1 MSPPRASGAPC
12 WGRRPNKVEDN
23 KLSGLGSISAIFHHA
38 CKFQD
43 LVLRAEL
50 SIQMHGKAISQHHEL
65 TNSSGGLVAP
75 VADKDPIFMD
85 DA

>member
-1 MSPPRASGAPC
+1 M
-12 WGRRPNKVEDN
+12 
-23 KLSGLGSISAIFHHA
+23 
-38 CKFQD
+38 
-43 LVLRAEL
+43 LRAEL